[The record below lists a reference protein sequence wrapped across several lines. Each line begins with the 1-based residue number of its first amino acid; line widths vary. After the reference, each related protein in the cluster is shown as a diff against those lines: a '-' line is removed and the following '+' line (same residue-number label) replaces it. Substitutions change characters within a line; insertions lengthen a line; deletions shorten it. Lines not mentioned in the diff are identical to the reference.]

1 MPTNYVHVRRWLFV
15 FSGVFVFITEDLGC
29 SGVCPWYH
37 LKRTLQTT
45 LEGLIYTFFFEAV
58 YRYVYQGLELWG
70 ISKNKKNWGGT
81 EEGKTP
87 WTEPWAGL

>member
-1 MPTNYVHVRRWLFV
+1 MRHGVFVDAHKLCTWLFV

-45 LEGLIYTFFFEAV
+45 LIYTYTHFFFEVV

-70 ISKNKKNWGGT
+70 ISKKKKIGGD
-81 EEGKTP
+81 
-87 WTEPWAGL
+87 